1 MIEWQLHHSIVK
13 RFWSPRTLNYA
24 SIDKDKTYQIFRII
38 IKMLTWPLIKK
49 HIKKYTINSPTNT
62 NKESEKETEEMYAK
76 IYPKCEYV
84 LHFDG
89 CSKGNPGPS
98 GIGAVISKLDIEEWC
113 GWQYIGKKTNNQS
126 EYSALI
132 LGLNEAISRNIKQLQ
147 VYGDSLLVI
156 SQVTGQFKVNNILLK
171 ELHQEVIKLTKN
183 FDYIAFNHVYR
194 DKNKRADQLSNMA
207 LDIE

>member
-1 MIEWQLHHSIVK
+1 MFPNKTIEVALTKVH
-13 RFWSPRTLNYA
+13 LNK
-24 SIDKDKTYQIFRII
+24 S
-38 IKMLTWPLIKK
+38 L
-49 HIKKYTINSPTNT
+49 KKYTTNSPTNKSPT
-62 NKESEKETEEMYAK
+62 NKELEKEKEKEEEMYAK

-132 LGLNEAISRNIKQLQ
+132 LGLNQAISRNIKELQ

-156 SQVTGQFKVNNILLK
+156 NQVTGKFKVNNVLLQ

-207 LDIE
+207 LDIEE

>member
-1 MIEWQLHHSIVK
+1 MFPNKTIEI
-13 RFWSPRTLNYA
+13 A
-24 SIDKDKTYQIFRII
+24 
-38 IKMLTWPLIKK
+38 LTKEVALTKGSVALIKSS
-49 HIKKYTINSPTNT
+49 KKYTTNSPTNKSPT
-62 NKESEKETEEMYAK
+62 NKESVKEEEMYAK

-89 CSKGNPGPS
+89 CSKGNPGSS

-132 LGLNEAISRNIKQLQ
+132 LGLNQAISRNIKELQ
-147 VYGDSLLVI
+147 VYGDSLLI
-156 SQVTGQFKVNNILLK
+156 INQVTGKFKVNNVLLQ

-183 FDYIAFNHVYR
+183 FNYIAFNHVYR
-194 DKNKRADQLSNMA
+194 DKNKRADQLANMA
-207 LDIE
+207 LDIEE

>member
-1 MIEWQLHHSIVK
+1 MFPNKTIEI
-13 RFWSPRTLNYA
+13 P
-24 SIDKDKTYQIFRII
+24 
-38 IKMLTWPLIKK
+38 LTKEVALTKGSVALIKSS
-49 HIKKYTINSPTNT
+49 KKYTTNSPTN
-62 NKESEKETEEMYAK
+62 KESVKEEEMYAK

-132 LGLNEAISRNIKQLQ
+132 LGLNEAISRNIKELQ

-156 SQVTGQFKVNNILLK
+156 NQVTGKFKVNNVLLQ
-171 ELHQEVIKLTKN
+171 ELHKEVIKLSKN

-194 DKNKRADQLSNMA
+194 DKNKRADELSN
-207 LDIE
+207 LGLEVCDT

>member
-1 MIEWQLHHSIVK
+1 MFPNKTIEI
-13 RFWSPRTLNYA
+13 P
-24 SIDKDKTYQIFRII
+24 
-38 IKMLTWPLIKK
+38 LTKEVALTKGSVALIKSS
-49 HIKKYTINSPTNT
+49 KKYTTNSPTNKSPT
-62 NKESEKETEEMYAK
+62 NKDNKQSVKEEEEEEEEMYAK

-132 LGLNEAISRNIKQLQ
+132 LGLNEAISRNIKELQ

-156 SQVTGQFKVNNILLK
+156 NQVTGQFKVNNILLK

-194 DKNKRADQLSNMA
+194 DKNKRADELSNLG
-207 LDIE
+207 LDIEE

>member
-1 MIEWQLHHSIVK
+1 MFPNKTIEI
-13 RFWSPRTLNYA
+13 P
-24 SIDKDKTYQIFRII
+24 
-38 IKMLTWPLIKK
+38 LTKEVALTKGSVALIKSS
-49 HIKKYTINSPTNT
+49 KKYTTNSPTNKSPT
-62 NKESEKETEEMYAK
+62 NKDNKQSVKEEEEEEEEMYAK

-132 LGLNEAISRNIKQLQ
+132 LGLNEAISRNIKELQ

-156 SQVTGQFKVNNILLK
+156 NQVTGKFKVNNVLLQ
-171 ELHQEVIKLTKN
+171 ELHKEVIKLTKN

-194 DKNKRADQLSNMA
+194 DKNKRADELSNLG
-207 LDIE
+207 LDIEE

>member
-1 MIEWQLHHSIVK
+1 MFPNKTIEI
-13 RFWSPRTLNYA
+13 P
-24 SIDKDKTYQIFRII
+24 
-38 IKMLTWPLIKK
+38 LTKEVALTKGSVALIKSS
-49 HIKKYTINSPTNT
+49 KKYTTNSPTNKSPT
-62 NKESEKETEEMYAK
+62 NKESVKEEEMYAK

-89 CSKGNPGPS
+89 CSKGNPGSS

-132 LGLNEAISRNIKQLQ
+132 LGLNQAISRNIKELQ
-147 VYGDSLLVI
+147 VYGDSLLI
-156 SQVTGQFKVNNILLK
+156 INQVTGKFKVNNVLLQ

-183 FDYIAFNHVYR
+183 FNYIAFNHVYR
-194 DKNKRADQLSNMA
+194 DKNKRADQLANMA
-207 LDIE
+207 LDIEE

>member
-1 MIEWQLHHSIVK
+1 MFPNSNKELK
-13 RFWSPRTLNYA
+13 
-24 SIDKDKTYQIFRII
+24 II
-38 IKMLTWPLIKK
+38 IPVLRQTNIT
-49 HIKKYTINSPTNT
+49 KYTVKSPKNSKSSPVSNPLTA
-62 NKESEKETEEMYAK
+62 SSPLGLEMSAK
-76 IYPKCEYV
+76 IHPTCEYV

-89 CSKGNPGPS
+89 CSKGNPGPA
-98 GIGAVISKLDIEEWC
+98 GIGAVISKSGSEEWC
-113 GWQYIGKKTNNQS
+113 GCQFIGNRTNNQS

-132 LGLNEAISRNIKQLQ
+132 LGLKEALSRNIKQLQ

-156 SQVTGQFKVNNILLK
+156 NQVTGQFKVNNILLK

-207 LDIE
+207 LDIEE

>member
-1 MIEWQLHHSIVK
+1 MFPNKTIEIPSTKSSVASTKSSVASTKGNVK
-13 RFWSPRTLNYA
+13 S
-24 SIDKDKTYQIFRII
+24 S
-38 IKMLTWPLIKK
+38 
-49 HIKKYTINSPTNT
+49 KKYTINSPTN
-62 NKESEKETEEMYAK
+62 KDKDEKEMYAK
-76 IYPKCEYV
+76 IHPACEYV

-98 GIGAVISKLDIEEWC
+98 GIGAVISKLNIEEWC
-113 GWQYIGKKTNNQS
+113 GWQYIGNKTNNQS

-132 LGLNEAISRNIKQLQ
+132 LGLNEAISQNIKQLQ

-183 FDYIAFNHVYR
+183 FDYIAFNHIYR

-207 LDIE
+207 LDIEE

>member
-1 MIEWQLHHSIVK
+1 MFPNKTIEI
-13 RFWSPRTLNYA
+13 P
-24 SIDKDKTYQIFRII
+24 
-38 IKMLTWPLIKK
+38 LTKEVALTKGSVALIKSS
-49 HIKKYTINSPTNT
+49 KKYTTNSPTNKSPT
-62 NKESEKETEEMYAK
+62 NKEKESEKEEMYAK

-132 LGLNEAISRNIKQLQ
+132 LGLNEAISRNIKELQ

-156 SQVTGQFKVNNILLK
+156 NQVTGKFKVNNVLLQ
-171 ELHQEVIKLTKN
+171 ELHKEVIKLTKN

-207 LDIE
+207 LDIEE

>member
-1 MIEWQLHHSIVK
+1 MFPNKTIEVALTKVH
-13 RFWSPRTLNYA
+13 LNK
-24 SIDKDKTYQIFRII
+24 S
-38 IKMLTWPLIKK
+38 L
-49 HIKKYTINSPTNT
+49 KKYTTNSPTNKSPT
-62 NKESEKETEEMYAK
+62 EKEKEEMYAK

-132 LGLNEAISRNIKQLQ
+132 LGLNEAISRNIKELQ

-156 SQVTGQFKVNNILLK
+156 NQVTGKFKVNNVLLQ
-171 ELHQEVIKLTKN
+171 ELHKEVIKLTQN
-183 FDYIAFNHVYR
+183 FDYISFTHVYR
-194 DKNKRADQLSNMA
+194 DKNKRADELSN
-207 LDIE
+207 LGLEVCDT